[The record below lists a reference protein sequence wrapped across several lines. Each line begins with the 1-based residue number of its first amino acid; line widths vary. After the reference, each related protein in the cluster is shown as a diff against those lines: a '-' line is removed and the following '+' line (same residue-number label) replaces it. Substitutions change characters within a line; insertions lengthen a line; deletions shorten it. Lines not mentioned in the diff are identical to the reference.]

1 MRKIKRTHLKCLSFL
16 LALGMFSA
24 LGYVTAKKANAEV
37 TPENADDIFG
47 DGTASYDAEE
57 YVLTLNDP
65 VISGTHSYTYTD
77 KITGL
82 LETKTCNH
90 CKQKG

>member
-1 MRKIKRTHLKCLSFL
+1 MALV
-16 LALGMFSA
+16 LGMFSA

-37 TPENADDIFG
+37 TTENADDIFG

-82 LETKTCNH
+82 QETKTCNH
-90 CKQKG
+90 CKQKD